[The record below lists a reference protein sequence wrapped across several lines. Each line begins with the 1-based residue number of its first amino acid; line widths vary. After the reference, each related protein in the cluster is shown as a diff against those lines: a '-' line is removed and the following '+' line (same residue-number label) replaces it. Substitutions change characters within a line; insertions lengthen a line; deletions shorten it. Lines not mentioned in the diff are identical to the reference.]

1 MMMSPRECLDHS
13 NTTPHRLALCAGY
26 KSRRGR
32 SLEMQAAFCDGGQY
46 SDKFG
51 VRNALTDDDSVYSSE
66 AGKNVNVILVRSS
79 ELSPVLPAPFTLT
92 EVRVRIPAKGF
103 TSPLR
108 NGFLF
113 ICSRK
118 IEVSDFD
125 QYNFIST
132 GGLLDPE
139 RGSDRILPRV
149 PPYVLTVLYFQL
161 DRSMNEFT
169 YRFSEPVRN
178 CRYLLVKLLTS
189 FGARDSIDVEYIGF
203 QGVEEKLC
211 FPEASLL

>member
-1 MMMSPRECLDHS
+1 MGPRDQLGHHGAMLGRAPSGTGCE
-13 NTTPHRLALCAGY
+13 
-26 KSRRGR
+26 SRSER
-32 SLEMQAAFCDGGQY
+32 SLVMKAEFCDGGQY
-46 SDKFG
+46 SERFG
-51 VRNALTDDDSVYSSE
+51 VCNALVDDDSVYSSE
-66 AGKNVNVILVRSS
+66 AGNNVNVVLIRASS
-79 ELSPVLPAPFTLT
+79 LSPILPAPCTLT

-113 ICSRK
+113 ICSERIK
-118 IEVSDFD
+118 VSDFD
-125 QYNFIST
+125 QYNFIPTS
-132 GGLLDPE
+132 GLLSPE
-139 RGSDRILPRV
+139 GSSDKVLPRV

-169 YRFSEPVRN
+169 YRFSEPIRR

-203 QGVEEKLC
+203 RGLEEKLC
-211 FPEASLL
+211 FPVASLL

>member
-1 MMMSPRECLDHS
+1 MMMSPRECLDPP
-13 NTTPHRLALCAGY
+13 TTTSYRLPLCTEY
-26 KSRRGR
+26 ESIRGG
-32 SLEMQAAFCDGGQY
+32 SLDMQTEFCDGGQY
-46 SDKFG
+46 SEKFG
-51 VRNALTDDDSVYSSE
+51 VRNALADDDSVYSSE
-66 AGKNVNVILVRSS
+66 SRKNVNVVLVRASK
-79 ELSPVLPAPFTLT
+79 LSPVLPAPFTLT

-125 QYNFIST
+125 QYNFIPT
-132 GGLLDPE
+132 NGLLNPE
-139 RGSDRILPRV
+139 GGSDRILPKV

-203 QGVEEKLC
+203 QGFEEKLC